1 MTSIVFMG
9 TPEFSAPILESLIEN
24 GYDVKAVMTQPDR
37 MVGRK
42 RVLTQSPVKQV
53 AVKHGIKVLQP
64 EKLSG
69 SDEMAEVIAMKPDF
83 LVTAAFGQFL
93 PTKLLAAAQIGAIN
107 VHGSLLPKYRG
118 GAPIQYAIMNGE
130 QETGITIIYMVKQM
144 DAGNIISR
152 RAIKIEDN
160 DDSGSMFEKLSLLGK
175 ELLLEALPKLVNG
188 TSESIPQNEDEVTFS
203 PTIKPEEE
211 ALDFIKTAKEIDW
224 KIRSLRPV
232 PGAYTILKG
241 KRTKFWDVTVLD
253 EKTELAAGQVVE
265 VAKKLLK
272 IACGN
277 GTVLAVNELQP
288 NGKSKQ
294 TIVDY
299 LNGSGQGIK
308 EGQQVIDV

>member
-42 RVLTQSPVKQV
+42 RILTQSPVKQV
-53 AVKHGIKVLQP
+53 AVKHGIEVLQP

-69 SDEMAEVIAMKPDF
+69 SDEMAKVIAMAPDF

-93 PTKLLAAAQIGAIN
+93 PTKLLESAKIGAIN

-152 RAIKIEDN
+152 RAIKIENN
-160 DDSGSMFEKLSLLGK
+160 DDTGSMFEKLSLLGK
-175 ELLLEALPKLVNG
+175 ELLLETLPKLIDG
-188 TSESIPQNEDEVTFS
+188 TSESTPQNEDKVTFS

-211 ALDFIKTAKEIDW
+211 ALDFSKKANAIDW

-241 KRTKFWDVTVLD
+241 KRTKIWDVTVLD
-253 EKTELAAGQVVE
+253 KKTVLSAGKVVE
-265 VAKKLLK
+265 VAKKSLE
-272 IACGN
+272 IACGD
-277 GTVLAVNELQP
+277 GTVLAINSLQP
-288 NGKSKQ
+288 DGKSKQ